1 MTTPLQIGLIGAG
14 RIGQVHAATIA
25 NRVAGARLA
34 AVTDPLPGA
43 AERVA
48 ATFRVPRIAPDER
61 AILADEAIDAVLIC
75 TPTDTHAE
83 IIIAAAQ
90 AGKHIFCEKP
100 VALTLAQTDAAIAA
114 AERAGVTLML
124 GFNRRFD
131 ANYAR
136 VRQAIVGG
144 EIGEPH
150 IVHIISRDPAPPPID
165 YVKVSGG
172 IFLDMAIHDWDMA
185 RFLTGSEIEEVYV
198 QGGVLVDPAI
208 GAAGDIDT
216 HVTLLRFASGAI
228 GTVDNSRRAV
238 YGYDQRVEVFGST
251 GAIQTENNYPNSTT
265 LSTAE
270 SVRRDLPLNFF
281 MQRYLDAYAAEVAA
295 FVDAVASGRPAPV
308 DGRDGRAALVV
319 GLAAQQSYLERRPVR
334 VAEVAG

>member
-14 RIGQVHAATIA
+14 RIGRVHAETIA
-25 NRVAGARLA
+25 YRVASARLA

-43 AERVA
+43 AEAVA
-48 ATFRVPRIAPDER
+48 AAYRVPRVAPDYR
-61 AILADEAIDAVLIC
+61 AILADPAIDAVLIC

-83 IIIAAAQ
+83 IIVAAAQ
-90 AGKHIFCEKP
+90 AGKQIFCEKP
-100 VALTLAQTDAAIAA
+100 IALDLAQTDAAIEAV
-114 AERAGVTLML
+114 ERAGVQLMI

-136 VRQAIVGG
+136 VRQAVVSG
-144 EIGEPH
+144 EIGTPH

-238 YGYDQRVEVFGST
+238 YGYDQRVEVFGSA
-251 GAIQTENNYPNSTT
+251 GAIQTENNYPNNSVV
-265 LSTAE
+265 STAE

-281 MQRYLDAYAAEVAA
+281 MQRYLEAYAAEVSA
-295 FVDAVASGRPAPV
+295 FVDAVARGRPAPV
-308 DGRDGRAALVV
+308 GGRDGRAALLV
-319 GLAAQQSYLERRPVR
+319 GLAAKKSYLEQRPVR
-334 VAEVAG
+334 VAEVTE